1 MTHTEEQTSPLEVHK
16 KRRKSWVGW
25 IALVA
30 ILIALACWF
39 QLVHQQKRSTKNYS
53 QLQSS
58 FHQTLSDT
66 AVLGQTINNLQTQIT
81 TQGAQ
86 IQAMQAALNLLQ
98 AADQRLNSVSDPEVI
113 ALRQMIASTTIKL
126 QSLAPIDYVGILSKL
141 SALRDQTAHIPLF
154 SASSKTQVFYTQT
167 EATVPTPTMTWQN
180 ALRKTVE
187 MLKSLVVIR

>member
-86 IQAMQAALNLLQ
+86 IQAMQAALNRLQ
-98 AADQRLNSVSDPEVI
+98 ALNSGYETDI
-113 ALRQMIASTTIKL
+113 TL
-126 QSLAPIDYVGILSKL
+126 QQNKTD
-141 SALRDQTAHIPLF
+141 LF
-154 SASSKTQVFYTQT
+154 FS
-167 EATVPTPTMTWQN
+167 
-180 ALRKTVE
+180 
-187 MLKSLVVIR
+187 